1 MNETISVIF
10 KHRGNVKSINS
21 YLEMFQ
27 IMQDP
32 SELAEMASI
41 SSLETRRQ
49 TTAPVCSLMVVKS
62 LGLELGL
69 KKLTR
74 QVRICP
80 SLPPVIKDCL
90 KSAMEVT
97 PFT

>member
-1 MNETISVIF
+1 M
-10 KHRGNVKSINS
+10 
-21 YLEMFQ
+21 EMFQ
-27 IMQDP
+27 IMQEP

-41 SSLETRRQ
+41 SSLETRKQ

-74 QVRICP
+74 QVRI
-80 SLPPVIKDCL
+80 
-90 KSAMEVT
+90 
-97 PFT
+97 